1 MVTLQHVSYLL
12 PNREHLFSGINLSVQ
27 PHEKIAL
34 IGNNGT
40 GKSTLLS
47 LITGTRHASEGQ
59 VIVHSTPY
67 LVPQVFGQYNQLTVA
82 QALNIDEKLS
92 ALNDILNGKAT
103 ETNLEQL
110 ADDWTID
117 ERCREAFT
125 HWRLPNL
132 DLNSAMEQLSGGQKN
147 LVFLA
152 GLQIHQPDL
161 VLMDEPTNH
170 LDAKSRDRL
179 YQYIESTR
187 STLLI
192 VSHDRKLLSMVD
204 TTCELTPT
212 GINVYGGNYAF
223 YREQKKLEENALN
236 LDIQAKEKALRK
248 AKEKERDM
256 KERQQRLEAR
266 GKEKQVKARVARI
279 LINTI
284 RNKAENSTSKLK
296 DVHAEKISNIFDE
309 LQNLRQSVPDAVNMK
324 FRFDPS
330 SLHTGKVLLTAHEV
344 NFSYAGCSLWATPLS
359 FQIKSG
365 ERLSIKGDNG
375 SGKTTLIKLMLGTL
389 QPQTG
394 SISTTA
400 VEAIYIDQDYSL
412 INNQRSVYE
421 QAAHYD
427 TSGLEEHE
435 IKIRLHRFLFTKE
448 AWDKPCS
455 VLSGGE
461 RMRLML
467 CCLNIKEKAP
477 DMIVLDEPTNNLDIQ
492 NIDILTA
499 AINDYQG
506 TLIVVSHDESFLEH
520 INIEREIGL

>member
-1 MVTLQHVSYLL
+1 MVTLQHVSYML
-12 PNREHLFSGINLSVQ
+12 PNREHLFSGINLSVH

-40 GKSTLLS
+40 GKSTLLN
-47 LITGTRHASEGQ
+47 LITGTLHASEGQ
-59 VIVHSTPY
+59 VIVHSAPY

-92 ALNDILNGKAT
+92 ALINILNGKAT
-103 ETNLEQL
+103 EKNLEQL

-117 ERCREAFT
+117 ERCREAFA
-125 HWRLPNL
+125 HWSLPDL
-132 DLNSAMEQLSGGQKN
+132 DLNSTMELLSGGQKT
-147 LVFLA
+147 LVYLA
-152 GLQIHQPDL
+152 GIQIHQPDL
-161 VLMDEPTNH
+161 VLLDEPTNH
-170 LDAKSRDRL
+170 LDAQGRNKL
-179 YQYIESTR
+179 YEYIESTR

-204 TTCELTPT
+204 KTCELTPT
-212 GINVYGGNYAF
+212 DINVYGGNYAF

-248 AKEKERDM
+248 AKEKEREM

-284 RNKAENSTSKLK
+284 RNKAENSTSKLR
-296 DVHAEKISNIFDE
+296 DVHAGKISNILDE
-309 LQNLRQSVPDAVNMK
+309 LQDLRQSVPDAANMK

-330 SLHTGKVLLTAHEV
+330 SVYTGKVLLTASEL
-344 NFSYAGCSLWATPLS
+344 NFGYTGRFLWATPLS
-359 FQIKSG
+359 FQIRSG

-394 SISTTA
+394 SITTTA
-400 VEAIYIDQDYSL
+400 VESIYIDQDYSL
-412 INNQRSVYE
+412 INNQLSVYE
-421 QAAHYD
+421 QSARYN
-427 TSGLEEHE
+427 TSGLEDHG
-435 IKIRLHRFLFTKE
+435 IKIRLHRFLFSKE
-448 AWDKPCS
+448 TWDKPCS
-455 VLSGGE
+455 ALSGGE

-467 CCLNIKEKAP
+467 CCLNLKENAP

-492 NIDILTA
+492 NIEILTA
-499 AINDYQG
+499 AINYYQG

-520 INIEREIGL
+520 INIEREISL